1 MCLNMHAGVE
11 KRHCLIGVYLLQV
24 ASPECSGDVEFPLHS
39 AVDDG
44 AAIIG
49 MFAPDPLYLLYCPDS
64 NKHNLIMIKTQINA
78 SY

>member
-1 MCLNMHAGVE
+1 MHVGVE

-44 AAIIG
+44 VAIT
-49 MFAPDPLYLLYCPDS
+49 MFSLDPVYLLYPPDS

-78 SY
+78 SHEG